1 MKKYKPTTKEEL
13 QELVR
18 DESIHLG
25 DIDTSLI
32 TDMSELFYWSD
43 RKDFSGIN
51 EWDTSNVTD
60 MSGMFNDCRNFNQA
74 LTFDTSNVTNMNN
87 MFSGCENFNQSL
99 DFNTLKVKDMSSMFF
114 KCESFNKSVSFNT
127 KKVINFEQMFYGC
140 KNFNQHLKFNTKNVT
155 SMKSMFVYCENFNQ
169 PLNFDTKKVINF
181 EQMFYGCKNFK
192 QKVNFNMSSAI
203 YIDFMFDDEYIH
215 ELLCVNHSS
224 FRKLIL
230 AIKRLCVGDLEC
242 IAVLYPKQALG
253 FFKIVMGIYNR
264 FNSTR
269 LFFKNIKRKNSNNQK
284 QYKPKNKKQLEKILY
299 DDSVYLGDIDTSL
312 ITDMSYLFLG
322 IFRDDF
328 SGIEKWDTSNVVNMD
343 SVFYNCMFFNKK
355 LEWNTSK
362 VTNMNNMFEG
372 CINFNQAIEFD
383 MTNVKHMNNMFKDC
397 INLHPKNLKSFSKD
411 EIIENFYY
419 LAKLPKFIAKNKWI
433 DMKNGKFKPK
443 NKAEL
448 RALVYTDDIKLD
460 KIDTSLITDMSYL
473 FTIFDSKRTDFSGIN
488 TWDTSKVANMNN
500 MFAGCKSLE
509 HLPEFYKKFCE
520 ENE

>member
-13 QELVR
+13 LELVR
-18 DESIHLG
+18 DESVYLG

-32 TDMSELFYWSD
+32 TDMSGLFHWSN

-114 KCESFNKSVSFNT
+114 KCESFNQSISFN
-127 KKVINFEQMFYGC
+127 
-140 KNFNQHLKFNTKNVT
+140 
-155 SMKSMFVYCENFNQ
+155 
-169 PLNFDTKKVINF
+169 TKKVINF

-192 QKVNFNMSSAI
+192 QKVNFDMSSAI
-203 YIDFMFDDEYIH
+203 YTECMFDDEYIH
-215 ELLCVNHSS
+215 ELPCVNHSS

-253 FFKIVMGIYNR
+253 FFKIVMGIYNC

-299 DDSVYLGDIDTSL
+299 DDSVYLGDINTSL
-312 ITDMSYLFLG
+312 ITDMSYFFLG

-460 KIDTSLITDMSYL
+460 KIDTSLIIDMSYL

-488 TWDTSKVANMNN
+488 TWDTSKVTNMNN
-500 MFAGCKSLE
+500 MFAGCESLE